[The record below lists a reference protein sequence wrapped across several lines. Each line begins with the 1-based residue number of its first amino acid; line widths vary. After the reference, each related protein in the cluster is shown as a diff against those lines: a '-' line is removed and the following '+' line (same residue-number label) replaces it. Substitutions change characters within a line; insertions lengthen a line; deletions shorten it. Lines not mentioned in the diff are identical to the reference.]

1 VPEPTP
7 EGSLPHQPQP
17 ESATHAPQFLYHSH
31 PAAKQRG
38 SQVSRCRQT
47 PAAKSRCASR
57 ELGTLH
63 ANHDG
68 GDKHEDSPPH
78 FAFQRRTNSAQ
89 GAAVSGL
96 GGKSRAAR
104 QPPTARGGPKR
115 FDMTCTPLTVGFRHS
130 PGPSLRTSRLA
141 VVKSCFAN
149 THDGSKH
156 STRQVARQKG
166 EARWPGRRA
175 LPILGGSGSVA
186 ISSKAPLQN
195 RKFPLVA

>member
-47 PAAKSRCASR
+47 PAQQKAGARRVSSAPCTPTMMAAINTKTAPRILLFRDEQTLRKGRRSVASAR
-57 ELGTLH
+57 
-63 ANHDG
+63 
-68 GDKHEDSPPH
+68 
-78 FAFQRRTNSAQ
+78 
-89 GAAVSGL
+89 
-96 GGKSRAAR
+96 KSRAAR

-141 VVKSCFAN
+141 VVKNCFAS

-175 LPILGGSGSVA
+175 LPILGDLA
-186 ISSKAPLQN
+186 PLLFRATPLQN